1 MEPKYCKVTVR
12 RASPQPTRP
21 RRQTVGADVDSTYHQ
36 LHAAA
41 FRSQRPMPMAD
52 RDLVTYVQEDE
63 DASEDIAVLSEDAPP
78 VRRRA
83 NTTATGVEVIKGR
96 VLNPLSRMT
105 LRWTEHDKPAAVS
118 STASG
123 STTPEMPDT
132 PPPILDFGMA
142 GDLTNSFLDVDTDG
156 HDPERKTLDDPNQ
169 YFLAGTPP
177 IPAGITLDMLPTED
191 STPPIPSHL
200 RNTLR
205 VKSGRSFEPM
215 PTIATLAR
223 GHEDD
228 DTDDDMDDAS
238 SAATSDY
245 LDSHDRAGVIH
256 EEMASSV
263 DIDSIMQSRAQAL
276 ARFEASM
283 SSMNASRGPPRFRT
297 TDMPASIARDLRG
310 LSSPPRMMSTV
321 IRQHRKG
328 TVANDGNYMG
338 VAGGFAADH
347 TPMNAEPLYHGQELH
362 LCFKTGAGQLT
373 QVAGHPKRRGHA
385 PTNPFS
391 RRIRCHSIA
400 EDAPLEDLDTLRII
414 GHTTDGQLRG
424 GDCISLAR
432 TDGTVLRMQKMSKKL
447 TFSSK
452 IDVRSKFIITGV
464 PENTLVTSVT
474 KFYLQSVYDRSKTVG
489 FLRSKRAHHP
499 GCLAVYATGS
509 NDDKTE
515 PTQFFKRETSVGGF
529 HGFY

>member
-1 MEPKYCKVTVR
+1 MAGEPKYCKVTVH
-12 RASPQPTRP
+12 RASPPPKTRP
-21 RRQTVGADVDSTYHQ
+21 RRQTVGADVESLFNTYH
-36 LHAAA
+36 H
-41 FRSQRPMPMAD
+41 QRRTHMPMQPD
-52 RDLVTYVQEDE
+52 FVHYVHDEEDT
-63 DASEDIAVLSEDAPP
+63 SEIAVLSEDAPP

-83 NTTATGVEVIKGR
+83 NTTATNGVEVVKGR

-105 LRWTEHDKPAAVS
+105 LRWTESEKPATAMS

-142 GDLTNSFLDVDTDG
+142 GDLANSFLDVDTDEN
-156 HDPERKTLDDPNQ
+156 DPVRKTMDEDPNK

-177 IPAGITLDMLPTED
+177 IPAGLTLDMLPTED
-191 STPPIPSHL
+191 HTPPIPSHL

-205 VKSGRSFEPM
+205 VKSSRTFEPM
-215 PTIATLAR
+215 PTIER
-223 GHEDD
+223 NQDEDE
-228 DTDDDMDDAS
+228 TDDDIDDAS
-238 SAATSDY
+238 SACTSDY
-245 LDSHDRAGVIH
+245 LDSMERSTTHD
-256 EEMASSV
+256 EPSNSV

-276 ARFEASM
+276 ARFEASV

-297 TDMPASIARDLRG
+297 TDMPASFARDLRG

-321 IRQHRKG
+321 IRQQRKA
-328 TVANDGNYMG
+328 TVANDGQYMTNG
-338 VAGGFAADH
+338 MLDDNDNRNV
-347 TPMNAEPLYHGQELH
+347 EPLYHGQELH

-373 QVAGHPKRRGHA
+373 QVAGHPKRRGHVRS
-385 PTNPFS
+385 NPFS
-391 RRIRCHSIA
+391 RRIRCHEIT
-400 EDAPLEDLDTLRII
+400 EDSPLEDLDTLRII
-414 GHTTDGQLRG
+414 GHTTDAQLRG

-432 TDGTVLRMQKMSKKL
+432 TDGAVLRLQKMSKKL

-464 PENTLVTSVT
+464 PEQTLVTSAT

-515 PTQFFKRETSVGGF
+515 PTQFFKRQPRFGQFNGF
-529 HGFY
+529 FN

>member
-1 MEPKYCKVTVR
+1 MVGEGKYCKVTVH
-12 RASPQPTRP
+12 RASPPPRSRP
-21 RRQTVGADVDSTYHQ
+21 RRQTVGADVEAMFHTYH
-36 LHAAA
+36 H
-41 FRSQRPMPMAD
+41 QRRAPVAMAPD
-52 RDLVTYVQEDE
+52 FVRYVQDE
-63 DASEDIAVLSEDAPP
+63 DTSDIAVLSEDAPPP

-83 NTTATGVEVIKGR
+83 NTTATGVEVVKGR

-105 LRWTEHDKPAAVS
+105 LRWTESEKPAPAPAMS

-142 GDLTNSFLDVDTDG
+142 GDLTNSFLDVDTDEN
-156 HDPERKTLDDPNQ
+156 DPVRKTMDDDPNK

-177 IPAGITLDMLPTED
+177 IPAGLTLDMLPTED
-191 STPPIPSHL
+191 NTPPIPSHL

-205 VKSGRSFEPM
+205 VKSSRSFEPM
-215 PTIATLAR
+215 PTIER
-223 GHEDD
+223 NQDEDE
-228 DTDDDMDDAS
+228 TDDDIDDAS
-238 SAATSDY
+238 SACTSDY
-245 LDSHDRAGVIH
+245 LDSMERSTTNDG
-256 EEMASSV
+256 EMTNSV

-297 TDMPASIARDLRG
+297 TDMPASFARDLRG
-310 LSSPPRMMSTV
+310 LSSPPRMMSTI
-321 IRQHRKG
+321 IRQQRKA
-328 TVANDGNYMG
+328 TVANDGQYR
-338 VAGGFAADH
+338 
-347 TPMNAEPLYHGQELH
+347 PNAMFEDNDSPHVEPLYHGQELH

-373 QVAGHPKRRGHA
+373 QVAGHPKRRGPA
-385 PTNPFS
+385 RSNPFS
-391 RRIRCHSIA
+391 RRIRCHEIT

-414 GHTTDGQLRG
+414 GHTTDSQLRG

-432 TDGTVLRMQKMSKKL
+432 TDGSVLRLQKMSKKL

-464 PENTLVTSVT
+464 PEQTLVTSAT

-509 NDDKTE
+509 KDDKTE
-515 PTQFFKRETSVGGF
+515 PTQFFKRQPRFGQFNGF
-529 HGFY
+529 FN